1 MYGFGFFLLF
11 GGITMTK
18 KIMRNAMR
26 KQLTSLDEVTYINNS
41 KQIEVKFMQQLV
53 ASKASTIGLTISSFP
68 EVDTWS
74 IIKELWSKGKKVV
87 VPKCSPLDRSMIF
100 YQIQSFDQLERVYM
114 HLLEPNP
121 LVSKAVA
128 SDNIDLLVVPGI
140 VYSQEG
146 YRIGYGGGYYDRFL
160 TNFKGDTLSLAFNM
174 QVVKDVEYDV
184 FDLPV
189 DKIITPTNIFQ
200 CKQIREKDEIV

>member
-1 MYGFGFFLLF
+1 
-11 GGITMTK
+11 MTK

>member
-1 MYGFGFFLLF
+1 
-11 GGITMTK
+11 MTK

-26 KQLTSLDEVTYINNS
+26 KQLTSLDEVTYNNYS
-41 KQIEVKFMQQLV
+41 KQIEEKFLRQIAVLD
-53 ASKASTIGLTISSFP
+53 ASTIGLTISSFP

-74 IIKELWSKGKKVV
+74 IIKQLWSMGINVV

-100 YQIQSFDQLERVYM
+100 YQIQNFDQLERVYM

-121 LVSKAVA
+121 LTSKAIIPQE
-128 SDNIDLLVVPGI
+128 IDILVVPGI
-140 VYSQEG
+140 VYSETG

-160 TNFKGDTLSLAFNM
+160 TNFKGDTLSLAFDI
-174 QVVKDVEYDV
+174 QVVKNVEYDV

-189 DKIITPTNIFQ
+189 DKIITPNEIFL
-200 CKQIREKDEIV
+200 CKQIREKDE